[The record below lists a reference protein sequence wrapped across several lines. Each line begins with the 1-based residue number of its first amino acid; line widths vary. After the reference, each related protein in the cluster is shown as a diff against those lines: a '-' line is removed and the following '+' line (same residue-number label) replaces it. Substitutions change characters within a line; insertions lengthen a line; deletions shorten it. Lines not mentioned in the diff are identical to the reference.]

1 MGEIRGLRNT
11 FEDVL
16 DNQELMRE
24 KLDALIRENRPLKDD
39 DEVKEYIR
47 LVARSMMGVTSH
59 GSGHEIEFKV
69 AKNGIHVLGN
79 NIEKVA
85 YKLGYYKTRTV
96 VVSEEPRVEV
106 EIKELW
112 QLLLEYAF
120 DVWPRAQFEAIKIS
134 PEREGGTSHGGVRG
148 IPRGR

>member
-1 MGEIRGLRNT
+1 MSEIRALRNT

-16 DNQELMRE
+16 DNQELLRA

-39 DEVKEYIR
+39 DEIKEYIR
-47 LVARSMMGVTSH
+47 LVARSTLGVTSH

-69 AKNGIHVLGN
+69 AKNGIHVLGDN
-79 NIEKVA
+79 TEKVA
-85 YKLGYYKTRTV
+85 YKLGYYKTCKV
-96 VVSEEPRVEV
+96 VISENPLVEV
-106 EIKELW
+106 DIKELW

-134 PEREGGTSHGGVRG
+134 PEREGGTTHGGQRG
-148 IPRGR
+148 TPR